1 MFNLLPRDEKFYDEM
16 ETLSG
21 NVVHA
26 SGELESIVDHFPNFD
41 GSLATIERDRLGS
54 KAVFEESLL
63 RLDKAF
69 ITPIDRED
77 ILNLI
82 TEMYGVVDRI
92 AELSQRFRLYRLQ
105 NLFPTLVGQAKNLK
119 AMADELQNVVHG
131 LRKKAKLSDLKPR
144 LDAVSGIMENVRR
157 DRDEFL
163 GTLFSDGAD
172 PLDVIKKRELHELL
186 ENAIERCEEATEVLA
201 RVLLKNS

>member
-1 MFNLLPRDEKFYDEM
+1 MFNLLPKDEKFYDEM
-16 ETLSG
+16 EALATH
-21 NVVHA
+21 VVHD

-41 GSLATIERDRLGS
+41 GSLGAIERDRLGS
-54 KAVFEESLL
+54 KAVFQESLL

-92 AELSQRFRLYRLQ
+92 AELSQRFRLYKLQ
-105 NLFPTLVGQAKNLK
+105 NLFPTLVGQSKNLK
-119 AMADELQNVVHG
+119 AMADELQNIIRG
-131 LRKKAKLSDLKPR
+131 LRKKEKLGDLKPR
-144 LDAVSGIMENVRR
+144 IDAVGGIMENVRR

-163 GTLFSDGAD
+163 GSLFAKDAD
-172 PLDVIKKRELHELL
+172 PLDVLKKRELHELL
-186 ENAIERCEEATEVLA
+186 EDAIERCEEATEVMA

>member
-1 MFNLLPRDEKFYDEM
+1 MFNLLPKDEKFYDEM
-16 ETLSG
+16 EALADR
-21 NVVHA
+21 VVHA
-26 SGELESIVDHFPNFD
+26 AGELESIVDHFPNFD
-41 GSLATIERDRLGS
+41 GSLGTIERDRLES

-92 AELSQRFRLYRLQ
+92 AELSQRFRLYKLEK
-105 NLFPTLVGQAKNLK
+105 LFPTLVGQSKNLK
-119 AMADELQNVVHG
+119 AMADELQKIIRG
-131 LRKKAKLSDLKPR
+131 LRNKAKLSDLKSR
-144 LDAVSGIMENVRR
+144 IDAVGGIMENVRR

-163 GTLFSDGAD
+163 GTLFSKDAD
-172 PLDVIKKRELHELL
+172 PLDVLKKRELHELL
-186 ENAIERCEEATEVLA
+186 EDAIERCEEATEVMA

>member
-1 MFNLLPRDEKFYDEM
+1 MFNLLPKDEKFYDEM
-16 ETLSG
+16 EALAAQ
-21 NVVHA
+21 VVHA
-26 SGELESIVDHFPNFD
+26 SGELEKIVDNFPNFD
-41 GSLATIERDRLGS
+41 GSLGTIERDRLGS
-54 KAVFEESLL
+54 KAVFQESLL

-92 AELSQRFRLYRLQ
+92 AELSQRFRLYKLQ
-105 NLFPTLVGQAKNLK
+105 NLFPTLVGQSRNLK
-119 AMADELQNVVHG
+119 AMADELQNIIQG
-131 LRKKAKLSDLKPR
+131 LRKKAKLSDLKSR
-144 LDAVSGIMENVRR
+144 IDVIGGIMENVRR

-163 GTLFSDGAD
+163 GSLFSENAD
-172 PLDVIKKRELHELL
+172 PLDVLKKRELHELL
-186 ENAIERCEEATEVLA
+186 ESAIERCEEATEVLA

>member
-1 MFNLLPRDEKFYDEM
+1 M
-16 ETLSG
+16 EALAAQ
-21 NVVHA
+21 VVHA
-26 SGELESIVDHFPNFD
+26 SGELEKIVDNFPNFD
-41 GSLATIERDRLGS
+41 GSLGTIERDRLGS
-54 KAVFEESLL
+54 KAVFQESLL

-92 AELSQRFRLYRLQ
+92 AELSQRFRLYKLQ
-105 NLFPTLVGQAKNLK
+105 NLFPTLVGQSRNLK
-119 AMADELQNVVHG
+119 AMADELQNIIQG
-131 LRKKAKLSDLKPR
+131 LRKKAKLSDLKSR
-144 LDAVSGIMENVRR
+144 IDVIGGIMENVRR

-163 GTLFSDGAD
+163 GSLFSENAD
-172 PLDVIKKRELHELL
+172 PLDVLKKRELHELL
-186 ENAIERCEEATEVLA
+186 ESAIERCEEATEVLA